1 MEQILDS
8 KEIALKVS
16 NVSFSYKKGT
26 KAISCLN
33 LEVRKGSFTTLLG
46 ESGCGKTTILKLI
59 SGFLQP
65 DSGTIE
71 IDGVNQNRIEPD
83 KRKIAFVF
91 QNYAL
96 FPHLTVKQN
105 ILYGVKNKKN
115 ENNYNIFEDTVKSL
129 NLDNLLNRYPHE
141 LSGGQ
146 QQRVALAR
154 SLVLNPKI
162 LLMDEPLSSL
172 DTKLR
177 EKVRDELK
185 EIQQKLKITTIYV
198 THDREE
204 ALSLSDNIAV
214 IHEGKILQEGS
225 PKELYFY
232 PKNQYTA
239 DFIGHA
245 NFLKNNENTFL
256 VRPQWFAL
264 SDDEQQNDLC
274 GKIEEITFLGDTTR
288 LIIKL
293 SGENFFSC
301 EQNLIVDL
309 PTIICD
315 DLKKGNSI
323 FLKIL
328 KKWKL

>member
-1 MEQILDS
+1 MDS
-8 KEIALKVS
+8 KEIALKIS
-16 NVSFSYKKGT
+16 NVSFSYKKGA
-26 KAISCLN
+26 KAINNFN

-65 DSGTIE
+65 DVGLIE

-115 ENNYNIFEDTVKSL
+115 ENNYKIFEDTVKSL
-129 NLDNLLNRYPHE
+129 NLDNLLTRFPHE

-225 PKELYFY
+225 PKELYFS
-232 PKNQYTA
+232 PTNLYTA

>member
-1 MEQILDS
+1 MDS
-8 KEIALKVS
+8 KEIALKIS
-16 NVSFSYKKGT
+16 NVSFSYKKGA
-26 KAISCLN
+26 KAINNFN

-65 DSGTIE
+65 DVGLIE

-96 FPHLTVKQN
+96 FPHLTVKNN

-115 ENNYNIFEDTVKSL
+115 ENNYKIFEDTVKSL

-204 ALSLSDNIAV
+204 ALSLSDKIAV
-214 IHEGKILQEGS
+214 IHGGKILQEGS
-225 PKELYFY
+225 PKELYFS
-232 PKNQYTA
+232 PTNLYTA

-264 SDDEQQNDLC
+264 SDAEQQNDLC

>member
-1 MEQILDS
+1 MDS
-8 KEIALKVS
+8 KEIALKIS
-16 NVSFSYKKGT
+16 NVSFSYKKGA
-26 KAISCLN
+26 KAINNFN

-65 DSGTIE
+65 DVGLIE

-115 ENNYNIFEDTVKSL
+115 ENNYKIFKDTVKSL

-225 PKELYFY
+225 PKELYFS
-232 PKNQYTA
+232 PTNLYTA

-328 KKWKL
+328 KKWKI

>member
-1 MEQILDS
+1 MDS
-8 KEIALKVS
+8 KEIALKIS
-16 NVSFSYKKGT
+16 NVSFSYKKGA
-26 KAISCLN
+26 KAINNFN

-65 DSGTIE
+65 DVGLIE

-115 ENNYNIFEDTVKSL
+115 ENNYKIFEDTVKSL
-129 NLDNLLNRYPHE
+129 NLDNLLTRYPHE

-204 ALSLSDNIAV
+204 ALSLSDKIAV
-214 IHEGKILQEGS
+214 IHDGKILQEGS
-225 PKELYFY
+225 PKELYFS
-232 PKNQYTA
+232 PTNLYTA

-264 SDDEQQNDLC
+264 SDAEQQNDLC

>member
-1 MEQILDS
+1 MDS
-8 KEIALKVS
+8 KEIALKIS
-16 NVSFSYKKGT
+16 NVSFSYKKGA
-26 KAISCLN
+26 KAINNFN

-65 DSGTIE
+65 DVGLIE
-71 IDGVNQNRIEPD
+71 IEGVNQNRIEPD

-96 FPHLTVKQN
+96 FPHLTVKNN

-115 ENNYNIFEDTVKSL
+115 ENNYKIFEDTVKSL

-204 ALSLSDNIAV
+204 ALSLSDKIAV
-214 IHEGKILQEGS
+214 IHDGKILQEGS

-309 PTIICD
+309 PTIICE

-323 FLKIL
+323 LLKIL

>member
-1 MEQILDS
+1 MDC
-8 KEIALKVS
+8 KEIALKIS

-33 LEVRKGSFTTLLG
+33 LEVQKGSFTTLLG

-96 FPHLTVKQN
+96 FPHLTVKNN
-105 ILYGVKNKKN
+105 ILYGVRNKKN
-115 ENNYNIFEDTVKSL
+115 ENNYKIFEDTVKSL

-204 ALSLSDNIAV
+204 ALSLSDKIAV

-225 PKELYFY
+225 PKELYFS
-232 PKNQYTA
+232 PTNLYTA

-264 SDDEQQNDLC
+264 SEDEQQNDLC

-309 PTIICD
+309 PTLICD
-315 DLKKGNSI
+315 DLKKENSI
-323 FLKIL
+323 LLKIL

>member
-1 MEQILDS
+1 MGQILDC
-8 KEIALKVS
+8 KEIALKIS
-16 NVSFSYKKGT
+16 NVSFSYKKGA
-26 KAISCLN
+26 KAINNFN

-65 DSGTIE
+65 DVGLIE

-96 FPHLTVKQN
+96 FPHLTVKNN

-115 ENNYNIFEDTVKSL
+115 ENNYKIFEDTVKSL

-225 PKELYFY
+225 PKELYFS
-232 PKNQYTA
+232 PTNLYTA

-309 PTIICD
+309 PTIICE

-323 FLKIL
+323 LLKIL

>member
-1 MEQILDS
+1 MDS
-8 KEIALKVS
+8 KEIALKIS
-16 NVSFSYKKGT
+16 NVSFSYKKGA

-33 LEVRKGSFTTLLG
+33 LEVQKGSFTTLLG

-65 DSGTIE
+65 DVGLIE

-96 FPHLTVKQN
+96 FPHLTVKNN

-115 ENNYNIFEDTVKSL
+115 ENNYKIFEDTVKSL

-185 EIQQKLKITTIYV
+185 EIQQNLKITTIYV

-225 PKELYFY
+225 PKELYFS
-232 PKNQYTA
+232 PTNLYTA

-301 EQNLIVDL
+301 EQNLTVDL

>member
-1 MEQILDS
+1 M
-8 KEIALKVS
+8 
-16 NVSFSYKKGT
+16 
-26 KAISCLN
+26 
-33 LEVRKGSFTTLLG
+33 
-46 ESGCGKTTILKLI
+46 
-59 SGFLQP
+59 
-65 DSGTIE
+65 
-71 IDGVNQNRIEPD
+71 
-83 KRKIAFVF
+83 
-91 QNYAL
+91 
-96 FPHLTVKQN
+96 TVKQN

-115 ENNYNIFEDTVKSL
+115 ENNYKIFEDTVKSL
-129 NLDNLLNRYPHE
+129 NLDNLLTRYPHE

-225 PKELYFY
+225 PKELYFS
-232 PKNQYTA
+232 PTNLYTA

-309 PTIICD
+309 PTIICE
-315 DLKKGNSI
+315 DLNKGNSI

>member
-1 MEQILDS
+1 MDS
-8 KEIALKVS
+8 KEIALKIS

-33 LEVRKGSFTTLLG
+33 LEVQKGSFTTLLG

-65 DSGTIE
+65 DSGIIE
-71 IDGVNQNRIEPD
+71 IDGINQNKVEPD

-96 FPHLTVKQN
+96 FPHLTVKNN

-115 ENNYNIFEDTVKSL
+115 ENNYKIFEDTVKSL
-129 NLDNLLNRYPHE
+129 NLDDLLTRFPHE

-225 PKELYFY
+225 PKELYFS
-232 PKNQYTA
+232 PTNLYTA

-315 DLKKGNSI
+315 DLNKGNSI
-323 FLKIL
+323 LLKIL

>member
-1 MEQILDS
+1 MDS
-8 KEIALKVS
+8 KEIALKIS
-16 NVSFSYKKGT
+16 NVSFSYKKGA
-26 KAISCLN
+26 KAINNFN

-65 DSGTIE
+65 DVGLIE

-96 FPHLTVKQN
+96 FPHLTVKNN

-115 ENNYNIFEDTVKSL
+115 ENNYKIFEDTVKSL
-129 NLDNLLNRYPHE
+129 NLDNLLTRFPHE

-204 ALSLSDNIAV
+204 ALSLSDKIAV
-214 IHEGKILQEGS
+214 IHDGKILQEGS
-225 PKELYFY
+225 PKELYFS
-232 PKNQYTA
+232 PTNLYTA

>member
-1 MEQILDS
+1 MDS
-8 KEIALKVS
+8 KEIALKIS
-16 NVSFSYKKGT
+16 NVSFSYKKGA
-26 KAISCLN
+26 KAINNFN

-65 DSGTIE
+65 DVGLIE

-96 FPHLTVKQN
+96 FPHLTVKNN
-105 ILYGVKNKKN
+105 ILYGVKNIKN
-115 ENNYNIFEDTVKSL
+115 ENNYKIFEDTVKSL

-225 PKELYFY
+225 PKELYFS
-232 PKNQYTA
+232 PTNLYTA

-245 NFLKNNENTFL
+245 NFLKNNENIFL

-309 PTIICD
+309 PTIICE
-315 DLKKGNSI
+315 DLNKGNSI

>member
-1 MEQILDS
+1 MDS
-8 KEIALKVS
+8 KEIALKIS
-16 NVSFSYKKGT
+16 NVSFSYKKGA
-26 KAISCLN
+26 KAINNFN

-65 DSGTIE
+65 DVGLIE

-96 FPHLTVKQN
+96 FPHLTVKNN

-115 ENNYNIFEDTVKSL
+115 ENNYKIFEDTVKSL
-129 NLDNLLNRYPHE
+129 NLDNLLTRYPHE

-225 PKELYFY
+225 PKELYFS
-232 PKNQYTA
+232 PTNLYTA

>member
-1 MEQILDS
+1 MDS
-8 KEIALKVS
+8 KEIALKIS
-16 NVSFSYKKGT
+16 NVSFSYKKGA
-26 KAISCLN
+26 KAINNFN

-65 DSGTIE
+65 DMGLIE
-71 IDGVNQNRIEPD
+71 IEGVNQNRIEPD

-96 FPHLTVKQN
+96 FPHLTVKNN

-115 ENNYNIFEDTVKSL
+115 ENNYKIFEDTVKSL
-129 NLDNLLNRYPHE
+129 NLDDLLTRFPHE

-225 PKELYFY
+225 PKELYFS
-232 PKNQYTA
+232 PTNLYTA

>member
-1 MEQILDS
+1 MDC
-8 KEIALKVS
+8 KEIALKIS
-16 NVSFSYKKGT
+16 NVSFSYKKGA
-26 KAISCLN
+26 KAINNFN

-65 DSGTIE
+65 DVGLIE

-96 FPHLTVKQN
+96 FPHLTVKNN

-115 ENNYNIFEDTVKSL
+115 ENNYKIFEDTVKSL

-214 IHEGKILQEGS
+214 IHDGKILQEGS

-264 SDDEQQNDLC
+264 SEDEQQNDLC

>member
-1 MEQILDS
+1 MDS
-8 KEIALKVS
+8 KEIALKIS
-16 NVSFSYKKGT
+16 NVSFSYKKGA
-26 KAISCLN
+26 KAINNFN

-65 DSGTIE
+65 DVGLIE

-96 FPHLTVKQN
+96 FPHLTVKNN

-115 ENNYNIFEDTVKSL
+115 ENNYKIFEDTVKSL

-177 EKVRDELK
+177 EKIRDELK

-225 PKELYFY
+225 PKELYFS
-232 PKNQYTA
+232 PTNLYTA

-293 SGENFFSC
+293 SGENFFTC
-301 EQNLIVDL
+301 GQNLIVDL

>member
-1 MEQILDS
+1 MDS
-8 KEIALKVS
+8 KEIALKIS
-16 NVSFSYKKGT
+16 NVSFSYKKGA
-26 KAISCLN
+26 KAINNFN

-65 DSGTIE
+65 DVGLIE

-96 FPHLTVKQN
+96 FPHLTVKNN

-115 ENNYNIFEDTVKSL
+115 ENNYKIFEDTVKSL

-293 SGENFFSC
+293 SVENFFSC

>member
-1 MEQILDS
+1 MDS
-8 KEIALKVS
+8 KEIALKIS
-16 NVSFSYKKGT
+16 NVSFSYKKGA
-26 KAISCLN
+26 KAINNFN

-65 DSGTIE
+65 DVGLIE

-96 FPHLTVKQN
+96 FPHLTVKNN

-115 ENNYNIFEDTVKSL
+115 ENNYKIFEDTVKSL

-225 PKELYFY
+225 PKELYFS
-232 PKNQYTA
+232 PTNLYTA

-264 SDDEQQNDLC
+264 SDDEQENDLC

-315 DLKKGNSI
+315 DLNKGNSI
-323 FLKIL
+323 LLKIL

>member
-1 MEQILDS
+1 MDS
-8 KEIALKVS
+8 KEIALKIS
-16 NVSFSYKKGT
+16 NVSFSYKKGA
-26 KAISCLN
+26 KAINNFN

-65 DSGTIE
+65 DVGLIE
-71 IDGVNQNRIEPD
+71 IDGVNQNRIEPN

-96 FPHLTVKQN
+96 FPHLTVKNN

-115 ENNYNIFEDTVKSL
+115 ENNYKIFEDTVKSL

-204 ALSLSDNIAV
+204 ALSLSDKIAV
-214 IHEGKILQEGS
+214 IHDGKILQEGS
-225 PKELYFY
+225 PKELYFS
-232 PKNQYTA
+232 PTNLYTA

-245 NFLKNNENTFL
+245 NFLKNNENIFL

-264 SDDEQQNDLC
+264 SDAEQQNDLC

>member
-1 MEQILDS
+1 MDS
-8 KEIALKVS
+8 KEIALKIS
-16 NVSFSYKKGT
+16 NVSFSYKKGA
-26 KAISCLN
+26 KAINNFN

-65 DSGTIE
+65 DMGLIE
-71 IDGVNQNRIEPD
+71 IDGINQNRIEPD

-96 FPHLTVKQN
+96 FPHLTVKNN

-115 ENNYNIFEDTVKSL
+115 ENNYKIFEDTVKSL
-129 NLDNLLNRYPHE
+129 NLDNLLNRFPHE

-225 PKELYFY
+225 PKELYFS
-232 PKNQYTA
+232 PTNLYTA

-264 SDDEQQNDLC
+264 SDDEQENDLC

-323 FLKIL
+323 LLKIL

>member
-1 MEQILDS
+1 MDS
-8 KEIALKVS
+8 KEIALKIS
-16 NVSFSYKKGT
+16 NVSFSYKKGA
-26 KAISCLN
+26 KAINNFN

-65 DSGTIE
+65 DVGLIE

-96 FPHLTVKQN
+96 FPHLTVKNN

-115 ENNYNIFEDTVKSL
+115 ENNYKIFEDTVKSL
-129 NLDNLLNRYPHE
+129 NLDNLLTRFPHE

-225 PKELYFY
+225 PKELYFS
-232 PKNQYTA
+232 PTNLYTA

>member
-1 MEQILDS
+1 MDS
-8 KEIALKVS
+8 KEIALKIS
-16 NVSFSYKKGT
+16 NVSFSYKKGA
-26 KAISCLN
+26 KAINNFN

-65 DSGTIE
+65 DVGLIE

-96 FPHLTVKQN
+96 FPHLTVKNN

-115 ENNYNIFEDTVKSL
+115 ENNYKIFEDTVKSL

-225 PKELYFY
+225 PKELYFS
-232 PKNQYTA
+232 PTNLYTA

-245 NFLKNNENTFL
+245 NFLKNNENTYL

-323 FLKIL
+323 LLKIL

>member
-8 KEIALKVS
+8 KEIALKIS
-16 NVSFSYKKGT
+16 NVSFSYKKGA
-26 KAISCLN
+26 KAINNFN

-71 IDGVNQNRIEPD
+71 IDGINQNKVEPD

-96 FPHLTVKQN
+96 FPHLTVKNN

-115 ENNYNIFEDTVKSL
+115 ENNYKIFEDTVKSL

-204 ALSLSDNIAV
+204 ALSLSDKIAV
-214 IHEGKILQEGS
+214 IHEGKILQEGI
-225 PKELYFY
+225 PKELYFS
-232 PKNQYTA
+232 PTNLYTA

-264 SDDEQQNDLC
+264 SEDEQQNDLC

-309 PTIICD
+309 PTIICED
-315 DLKKGNSI
+315 FKKGNSI

>member
-8 KEIALKVS
+8 KEIALKIS
-16 NVSFSYKKGT
+16 NVSFSYKKGA
-26 KAISCLN
+26 KAINNFN

-65 DSGTIE
+65 DVGLIE

-96 FPHLTVKQN
+96 FPHLTVKNN

-115 ENNYNIFEDTVKSL
+115 ENNYKIFEDTVKSL

-204 ALSLSDNIAV
+204 ALSLSDKIAV

-225 PKELYFY
+225 PKELYFS
-232 PKNQYTA
+232 PTNLYTA

>member
-1 MEQILDS
+1 MDS
-8 KEIALKVS
+8 KEIALKIS
-16 NVSFSYKKGT
+16 NVSFSYKKGA
-26 KAISCLN
+26 KAINNFN

-46 ESGCGKTTILKLI
+46 ESGCGKTTSLKLI

-65 DSGTIE
+65 DMGLIE
-71 IDGVNQNRIEPD
+71 IDGINQNRIEPD

-96 FPHLTVKQN
+96 FPHLTVKNN

-115 ENNYNIFEDTVKSL
+115 ENNYKIFEDTVKSL

-204 ALSLSDNIAV
+204 ALSLSNNIAV

-225 PKELYFY
+225 PKELYFS
-232 PKNQYTA
+232 PTNLYTA

-264 SDDEQQNDLC
+264 SDDEQENDLC

-293 SGENFFSC
+293 SVENFFSC

>member
-1 MEQILDS
+1 MEQILDC
-8 KEIALKVS
+8 KEIALKIS
-16 NVSFSYKKGT
+16 NVSFSYKKGA
-26 KAISCLN
+26 KAINNFN

-46 ESGCGKTTILKLI
+46 ESGCGKTTILKLS

-65 DSGTIE
+65 DVGLIE

-115 ENNYNIFEDTVKSL
+115 ENNYKIFEDTVKSL

>member
-1 MEQILDS
+1 MDS
-8 KEIALKVS
+8 KEIALKIS
-16 NVSFSYKKGT
+16 NVSFSYKKGA
-26 KAISCLN
+26 KAINNFN

-65 DSGTIE
+65 DVGLIE

-96 FPHLTVKQN
+96 FPHLTVKNN

-115 ENNYNIFEDTVKSL
+115 ENNYKIFEDTVKSL

-146 QQRVALAR
+146 QQRVALTR

-225 PKELYFY
+225 PKELYFS
-232 PKNQYTA
+232 PTNLYTA

-293 SGENFFSC
+293 SGENFFLC

>member
-1 MEQILDS
+1 MDS
-8 KEIALKVS
+8 KEIALKIS
-16 NVSFSYKKGT
+16 NVSFSYKKGA
-26 KAISCLN
+26 KAINNFN

-65 DSGTIE
+65 DVGLIE

-96 FPHLTVKQN
+96 FPHLTVKNN

-115 ENNYNIFEDTVKSL
+115 ENNYKIFEDTVKSL

-225 PKELYFY
+225 PKELYFS
-232 PKNQYTA
+232 PTNLYTA

-245 NFLKNNENTFL
+245 NFLKNNENTYL

-264 SDDEQQNDLC
+264 SDDEQQNDIC

>member
-1 MEQILDS
+1 MNS
-8 KEIALKVS
+8 KEIALKIS
-16 NVSFSYKKGT
+16 NVSFSYKKGA
-26 KAISCLN
+26 KAINNFN

-71 IDGVNQNRIEPD
+71 IDGINQNKIEPD

-96 FPHLTVKQN
+96 FPHLTVKNN

-115 ENNYNIFEDTVKSL
+115 ENNYKIFEDTVKSL

-204 ALSLSDNIAV
+204 ALSLSDKIAV

-225 PKELYFY
+225 PKELYFS
-232 PKNQYTA
+232 PTNLYTA

-309 PTIICD
+309 PTIICE
-315 DLKKGNSI
+315 DLNKGNSI
-323 FLKIL
+323 LLKIL

>member
-1 MEQILDS
+1 MDS
-8 KEIALKVS
+8 KEIALKIS
-16 NVSFSYKKGT
+16 NVSFSYKKGA
-26 KAISCLN
+26 KAINNFN

-65 DSGTIE
+65 DVGLIE

-115 ENNYNIFEDTVKSL
+115 ENNYKIFEDTVKSL
-129 NLDNLLNRYPHE
+129 NLDDLLTRFPHE

-225 PKELYFY
+225 PKELYFS
-232 PKNQYTA
+232 PTNLYTA

>member
-1 MEQILDS
+1 MDS
-8 KEIALKVS
+8 KEIALKIS
-16 NVSFSYKKGT
+16 NVSFSYKKGA
-26 KAISCLN
+26 KAINNFN

-65 DSGTIE
+65 DVGLIE

-96 FPHLTVKQN
+96 FPHLTVKNN

-115 ENNYNIFEDTVKSL
+115 ENNYKFFEDTVKSL

-225 PKELYFY
+225 PKELYFS
-232 PKNQYTA
+232 PTNLYTA

-323 FLKIL
+323 LLKIL
-328 KKWKL
+328 KKWKI

>member
-1 MEQILDS
+1 MDS
-8 KEIALKVS
+8 KEIALKIS
-16 NVSFSYKKGT
+16 NVSFSYKKGA
-26 KAISCLN
+26 KAINNFN

-65 DSGTIE
+65 DVGLIE

-96 FPHLTVKQN
+96 FPHLTVKNN

-115 ENNYNIFEDTVKSL
+115 ENNYKIFEDTVKSL
-129 NLDNLLNRYPHE
+129 NLDNLLTRFPHE

-204 ALSLSDNIAV
+204 ALSLSDKIAV

-225 PKELYFY
+225 PKELYFS
-232 PKNQYTA
+232 PTNLYTA

-264 SDDEQQNDLC
+264 SDDEQENNLC

-293 SGENFFSC
+293 SRENFFSC

-309 PTIICD
+309 PTIICE
-315 DLKKGNSI
+315 DLNKGNSI

>member
-1 MEQILDS
+1 MDS
-8 KEIALKVS
+8 KEIALKIS
-16 NVSFSYKKGT
+16 NVSFSYKKGA
-26 KAISCLN
+26 KAINNFN

-65 DSGTIE
+65 DVGLIE

-96 FPHLTVKQN
+96 FPHLTVKNN

-115 ENNYNIFEDTVKSL
+115 ENNYKIFEDTVKSL
-129 NLDNLLNRYPHE
+129 NLDDLLNRYPHE

-225 PKELYFY
+225 PKELYFS
-232 PKNQYTA
+232 PTNLYTA

>member
-1 MEQILDS
+1 MDS
-8 KEIALKVS
+8 KEIALKIS
-16 NVSFSYKKGT
+16 NVSFSYKKGA
-26 KAISCLN
+26 KAINNFN

-65 DSGTIE
+65 DVGLIE

-96 FPHLTVKQN
+96 FPHLTVKNN

-115 ENNYNIFEDTVKSL
+115 ENNYKIFEDTVKSL

-204 ALSLSDNIAV
+204 ALSLSDKIAV

-264 SDDEQQNDLC
+264 SDNEQQNDLC

-323 FLKIL
+323 LLKIL
-328 KKWKL
+328 KKWKI

>member
-1 MEQILDS
+1 MDS
-8 KEIALKVS
+8 KEIALKIS
-16 NVSFSYKKGT
+16 NVSFSYKKGA
-26 KAISCLN
+26 KAINNFN

-65 DSGTIE
+65 DVGLIE

-96 FPHLTVKQN
+96 FPHLTVKNN

-115 ENNYNIFEDTVKSL
+115 ENNYKIFEDTVKSL

-315 DLKKGNSI
+315 DLNKGNSI
-323 FLKIL
+323 FLRIL

>member
-1 MEQILDS
+1 MDS
-8 KEIALKVS
+8 KEIALKIS
-16 NVSFSYKKGT
+16 NVSFSYKKGA
-26 KAISCLN
+26 KAINNFN

-65 DSGTIE
+65 DVGLIE

-96 FPHLTVKQN
+96 FPHLTVKNN

-115 ENNYNIFEDTVKSL
+115 ENNYKIFEDTVKSL

-274 GKIEEITFLGDTTR
+274 GKIEEITFLGDATR

>member
-1 MEQILDS
+1 MDS
-8 KEIALKVS
+8 KEIALKIS

-33 LEVRKGSFTTLLG
+33 LEVQKGSFTTLLG

-115 ENNYNIFEDTVKSL
+115 ENNYKIFEDTVKSL

-204 ALSLSDNIAV
+204 ALSLSDKIAV

-264 SDDEQQNDLC
+264 SDDEQENDLC

-293 SGENFFSC
+293 LGENFFSC

-315 DLKKGNSI
+315 DFKKGNSI
-323 FLKIL
+323 LLKIL